1 MDKQLTVI
9 EFTPNS
15 IKLLS
20 GYQMKGQ
27 IYVLQCLEG
36 EKLPIDENGFP
47 KSSDL
52 KESLLTL
59 IATARKQS
67 NVDLGPLVILYP
79 PCGFAKMKVK
89 ETNMTGNVENR
100 ITVDDYRT
108 CSIRAMKVTPPV
120 ETESLYFV
128 PFNYGVDD
136 CSNLVDF
143 PLNRSSNGLEVEGD
157 VHFIN
162 RNVLAFYQDIIY
174 SAGLKASVYLQMI
187 STYTNANFVGLSE
200 SDHNYLLLEMESDYT
215 YLTYVQDKHIM
226 SSHILGESI
235 SNATTRFAQS
245 LNITVDRA
253 KELISTFGFLQSLD
267 FDYETEEGFTLL
279 ETSNALLKSFLP
291 IYNQIQKVIDDEG
304 ISTDVPFVV
313 NGSCNSIFGIIY
325 TLKFYLKRPARA
337 SIGRVMGAEY
347 GVFDAALGAI
357 DIANKN
363 YQMARNDFRRNES
376 DTKLKMT
383 MFDR

>member
-1 MDKQLTVI
+1 MDTQLTVI

-20 GYQMKGQ
+20 GYQMKKQ

-36 EKLPIDENGFP
+36 EKLSLTENGFP
-47 KSSDL
+47 KNTDL

-59 IATARKQS
+59 IATARKQLKI
-67 NVDLGPLVILYP
+67 DLGPLVVLYP
-79 PCGFAKMKVK
+79 PCDFARMGVK
-89 ETNMTGNVENR
+89 ENNVTGNVDSR
-100 ITVDDYRT
+100 ITVDDFRT

-128 PFNYGVDD
+128 PFSYGVDD

-143 PLNRSSNGLEVEGD
+143 PLNRCSNGLEVEGD

-162 RNVLAFYQDIIY
+162 RNVLSFYQDIIY

-187 STYTNANFVGLSE
+187 STYANSNFVSLIE
-200 SDHNYLLLEMESDYT
+200 SDENYLLLEMESEYT
-215 YLTYVQDKHIM
+215 YLSFVKNKHVM
-226 SSHILGESI
+226 SSHILRESLSEVTKRFAETLHI
-235 SNATTRFAQS
+235 SN
-245 LNITVDRA
+245 DRA
-253 KELISTFGFLQSLD
+253 KELISTFGFLQNLE
-267 FDYETEEGFTLL
+267 FEYETEEGFTLAQV
-279 ETSNALLKSFLP
+279 SNTLLQSFLP
-291 IYNQIQKVIDDEG
+291 LYKQIQEIIDEEE
-304 ISTDVPFVV
+304 ISANVPFVI
-313 NGSCNSIFGIIY
+313 NGSCNSIFGIDY
-325 TLKFYLKRPARA
+325 ALKFFFKRGARA
-337 SIGRVMGAEY
+337 SKGRVMGADY

-363 YQMARNDFRRNES
+363 YQVPRNNFRRNES